1 MNTHYH
7 IEHTHNRT
15 VRNHRGMLTSEAVN
29 RVKVRLNGGVVFT
42 HKAEV
47 SEFRAQELVR
57 RMQAE
62 SVHERSFLEMRR
74 NPHFEHADSSL
85 FVNKSHSGRA
95 GGGRYSYT
103 VYSSTEA
110 ELTAWTERL
119 YGNFHPMGYGTIAN
133 PIATFRDLGG
143 RDVYQVT
150 ATRWGSCD

>member
-1 MNTHYH
+1 MSPHYH

-15 VRNHRGMLTSEAVN
+15 VRDRRGMLKSETVN
-29 RVKVRLNGGVVFT
+29 RVKVRLLGGVVFT
-42 HKAEV
+42 HKAEL
-47 SEFRAQELVR
+47 SEFRAKELVG
-57 RMQAE
+57 RMQAAQ
-62 SVHERSFLEMRR
+62 VHERSFLEMRR
-74 NPHFEHADSSL
+74 NVHFEPADSSL
-85 FVNKSHSGRA
+85 FVNRSHFGRA
-95 GGGRYSYT
+95 GGGRHSYT

-119 YGNFHPMGYGTIAN
+119 YGSFHPMGYGTIAN